1 MDILSSIKEAEAQ
14 AEAKIKAA
22 AAEARDKSSAAEE
35 ESVALY
41 KQIIDSTR
49 SEVSAVIKEAEQ
61 KADTED
67 KEISMLGIAE
77 VEAAKAL
84 AASRSDEAKRYIL
97 ERIVA
102 LNGIR

>member
-22 AAEARDKSSAAEE
+22 AAEARDKTAAAEDE
-35 ESVALY
+35 CVVLY
-41 KQIIDSTR
+41 KEIIDSTR
-49 SEVSAVIKEAEQ
+49 SEVSDVIKEAEQ
-61 KADTED
+61 KADMED
-67 KEISMLGIAE
+67 KEISMLGVAE
-77 VEAAKAL
+77 VEAAKVL
-84 AASRSDEAKRYIL
+84 AASRTDEAKRYIL